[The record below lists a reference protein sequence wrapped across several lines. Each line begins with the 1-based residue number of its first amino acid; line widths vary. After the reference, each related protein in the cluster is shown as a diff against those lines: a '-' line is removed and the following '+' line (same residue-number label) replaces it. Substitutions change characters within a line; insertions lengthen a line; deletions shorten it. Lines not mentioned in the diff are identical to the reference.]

1 MYNARCSQCLLH
13 LEYVERLSLVRA
25 LGCTDDDQL
34 LIKYLEAAIKP
45 DSKIRYTDY
54 QGVYRCRYLGV
65 ASTSFLGAKRP
76 PQITSPVPPSF
87 RHIGWLAALFPE
99 KYKTY
104 GKIKM
109 LCKVH
114 NMYIFEYDR

>member
-1 MYNARCSQCLLH
+1 MYNARYSQCLLH

-65 ASTSFLGAKRP
+65 ASTSFFRRQTASTDYFVRP
-76 PQITSPVPPSF
+76 SVLPS
-87 RHIGWLAALFPE
+87 
-99 KYKTY
+99 
-104 GKIKM
+104 
-109 LCKVH
+109 
-114 NMYIFEYDR
+114 